1 MPWKDEEANVEEI
14 ENQMKPILEEWIGG
28 KIPLNFST

>member
-1 MPWKDEEANVEEI
+1 MPWKDEETNVEEI